1 MATSPIGPSIG
12 THIDTPIGTPVAAD
26 LGPSGRAMAQ
36 PMDPALVEALQQHLG
51 LERCASAAYFAKAIW
66 FAEREL
72 RGFAQYFK
80 QEAASE
86 QEHAG
91 RFADYLIARG
101 QAVLLHEVPSPRQ
114 AWASA
119 EELLAAAFQM
129 EVDVTS
135 SLHQL
140 YAMAER
146 SADVRTTSFLDP
158 LVDGQVAAEHEL
170 AHLMGRVR
178 FVQGQ
183 PAGMLIID
191 GELSNGLHTP
201 ASLA

>member
-1 MATSPIGPSIG
+1 
-12 THIDTPIGTPVAAD
+12 
-26 LGPSGRAMAQ
+26 
-36 PMDPALVEALQQHLG
+36 MDPALLEALQEHLG
-51 LERCASAAYFAKAIW
+51 MERCASAAYFAMAIW

-72 RGFAQYFK
+72 RGFAHYCK
-80 QEAASE
+80 QEAVSE
-86 QEHAG
+86 QGHAG

-101 QAVLLHEVPSPRQ
+101 QTVLLHDVPSPRQ
-114 AWASA
+114 AWTSA
-119 EELLAAAFQM
+119 EEILAAAFQM
-129 EVDVTS
+129 EADVTS

-170 AHLMGRVR
+170 AHLLGRVR
-178 FVQGQ
+178 FAQGQ
-183 PAGMLIID
+183 PAAMLVID
-191 GELSNGLHTP
+191 AELSNGLHAP